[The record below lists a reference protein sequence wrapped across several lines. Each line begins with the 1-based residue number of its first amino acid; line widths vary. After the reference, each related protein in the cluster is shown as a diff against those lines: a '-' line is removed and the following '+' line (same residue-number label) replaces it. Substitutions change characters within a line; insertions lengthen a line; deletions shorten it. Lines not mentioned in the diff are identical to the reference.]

1 MTPLPNAAETA
12 LARAIALVQAPG
24 FEAALDAFLRRVLGG
39 DNLVILAYRQVG
51 APLVLY
57 HAADNPAV
65 FANLQPVYV
74 SGAYLLDPFHDLHL
88 RRAPPGVYRL
98 FDIAPDQFQRTR
110 YFGDYY
116 RRTTLHDE
124 LTFVCYPGAGL
135 TLNICCGRDA
145 TTPRPFG
152 PAAAETAARIA
163 PVVNALAERHWA
175 NLPGVDPAATGP
187 GPTRAAG
194 HAATAGHLR
203 QSLEAAH
210 GIALSPRQAQVAL
223 LILRG
228 HSSVAIGIELGLS
241 PQTVKVF
248 RKQLYARCAISTQA
262 ELFALMFPLLTDG
275 QGGD

>member
-12 LARAIALVQAPG
+12 LGRAIALNGAPG

-39 DNLVILAYRQVG
+39 DNLVILAYRT
-51 APLVLY
+51 ARPPLVLY

-65 FANLQPVYV
+65 FADLASVYLA
-74 SGAYLLDPFHDLHL
+74 GAYLLDPFHDQHL

-110 YFGDYY
+110 YFLDYY
-116 RRTTLHDE
+116 RKTTLHDE
-124 LTFVCYPGAGL
+124 LTFVCYPGGGV

-152 PAAAETAARIA
+152 PVVAETAARIA
-163 PVVNALAERHWA
+163 PVVNALALRHWA
-175 NLPGVDPAATGP
+175 PLAADPTPRDAT
-187 GPTRAAG
+187 TDT
-194 HAATAGHLR
+194 TAEHLR
-203 QSLEAAH
+203 KALQARHA
-210 GIALSPRQAQVAL
+210 IALSPRQAQVAL

-228 HSSVAIGIELGLS
+228 HSSAAIGLALGLS

-262 ELFALMFPLLTDG
+262 ELFKLMFPLLTEG
-275 QGGD
+275 QGGP